1 MEWLQNLPRDKD
13 SNITTQHNSLNIER
27 EIDEERE
34 KEVMNG
40 VVFVSKEDNRILLWE
55 QRSRRASVSTSHVSQ
70 RQPME
75 IWGLGSYVS
84 LLGQSQS
91 SGGGYSQSEWVAA
104 SGGLANE
111 VGVWCLVPVDV

>member
-1 MEWLQNLPRDKD
+1 M
-13 SNITTQHNSLNIER
+13 
-27 EIDEERE
+27 ERE

-40 VVFVSKEDNRILLWE
+40 VVFLCKEENCILLWE
-55 QRSRRASVSTSHVSQ
+55 QASWRASVSTSHVSR

-75 IWGLGSYVS
+75 MCGFGSYAS

-91 SGGGYSQSEWVAA
+91 SGGGNSQLECVSA

>member
-1 MEWLQNLPRDKD
+1 
-13 SNITTQHNSLNIER
+13 
-27 EIDEERE
+27 
-34 KEVMNG
+34 MNG
-40 VVFVSKEDNRILLWE
+40 VVFLCKEDNCILLWE
-55 QRSRRASVSTSHVSQ
+55 QQSRGASVRTSHVSR

-75 IWGLGSYVS
+75 MWGFGSYTS

-91 SGGGYSQSEWVAA
+91 SGGGNSQLECEAA

>member
-1 MEWLQNLPRDKD
+1 MRKGR
-13 SNITTQHNSLNIER
+13 ER
-27 EIDEERE
+27 EAE

-40 VVFVSKEDNRILLWE
+40 VVFLCEEDNCILLWE
-55 QRSRRASVSTSHVSQ
+55 QRSQRASASTSHVSR

-75 IWGLGSYVS
+75 MRRFGSYAS

-91 SGGGYSQSEWVAA
+91 SGGGGGQSECAAA

-111 VGVWCLVPVDV
+111 VGAWCLVPVDV